1 MTSTDEIET
10 RYAAMLGEVRERG
23 HAWRPGVK
31 QALHAVPREAFIP
44 EATIEEALD
53 AHTAYVTKR
62 AADGRSLSSASAPT
76 IVALMLDQLD
86 VQLGHRVLEIGAG
99 TGYNAALLS
108 HLVGRNGHVVT
119 VDIDPDATTRAR
131 TALNIT
137 GHTRVEVITGD
148 GADGAPGCG
157 EFDRIV
163 ITAGAWD
170 VPPAW
175 TEQLAPDGRLVLPL
189 RWRGQ
194 TRAVVSTHHPDRQL
208 LRSDS
213 MELCGFIPMTSPD
226 GELEHPLDDYATTL
240 HYDRDQEDIAPT
252 GLHNILEQSGL
263 EVWSGITIGHM
274 EPVDGVWM
282 RLSAD
287 PGAAWIKT
295 DAKLLDATG
304 RPHRFRPQR
313 TSCLIKGDSLALFRF
328 RSLPDTERTED
339 VAGELGVLGFGPA
352 GPKLVDRVLAAIHTW
367 DTDRTHQP
375 EFTLHPAD
383 TPDHELPDGTVIDKI
398 HRRLVLRYP
407 N

>member
-1 MTSTDEIET
+1 MTNTDEIET
-10 RYAAMLGEVRERG
+10 RYTAMLGEVRERG
-23 HAWRPGVK
+23 HAWRPGVE
-31 QALHAVPREAFIP
+31 QALRAVPREAFIP
-44 EATIEEALD
+44 EASIEEALD
-53 AHTAYVTKR
+53 AYTAYVTKR

-76 IVALMLDQLD
+76 VVALMLDQLD
-86 VQLGHRVLEIGAG
+86 VRPGHRVLEIGTG

-131 TALNIT
+131 TALDTT
-137 GHTRVEVITGD
+137 GHAGVDVITGD
-148 GADGAPGCG
+148 GADGAHGLG

-194 TRAVVSTHHPDRQL
+194 TRAVAFTHHPDQEL

-213 MELCGFIPMTSPD
+213 IELCGFIPMTSPD

-240 HYDRDQEDIAPT
+240 HYDRDQDIDPT
-252 GLHNILEQSGL
+252 GLHNILEQAGL
-263 EVWSGITIGHM
+263 EVWSGITIGRK
-274 EPVDGVWM
+274 EPIDGVWM
-282 RLSAD
+282 RLSTD
-287 PGAAWIKT
+287 PGAAWITT
-295 DAKLLDATG
+295 DPKLLDATG
-304 RPHRFRPQR
+304 ARRVRPQR
-313 TSCLIKGDSLALFRF
+313 TSCLTEGDSLALFRF
-328 RSLPDTERTED
+328 RTLPDTERTQD
-339 VAGELGVLGFGPA
+339 TTGELGVLTFAPA
-352 GPKLVDRVLAAIHTW
+352 GPKLVDRVLDAIHTW

-383 TPDHELPDGTVIDKI
+383 TPDHELPGDSVIDKI

-407 N
+407 NR